1 MGVWWVSDVWEKTV
15 RKDLEIYKQKKNN
28 NNNNNRWI
36 ITEEFK

>member
-1 MGVWWVSDVWEKTV
+1 MGVWCISDVWEKIV
-15 RKDLEIYKQKKNN
+15 RKDLEIYKQKKKK